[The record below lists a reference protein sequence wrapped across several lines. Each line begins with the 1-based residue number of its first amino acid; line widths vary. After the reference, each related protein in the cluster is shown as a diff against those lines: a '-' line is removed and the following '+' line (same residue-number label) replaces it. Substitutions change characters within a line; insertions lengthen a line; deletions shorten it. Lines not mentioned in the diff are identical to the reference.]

1 MKRGKLMLKGM
12 PKERDPTTRAEHMF
26 ERWLW
31 SELVRLKYWIFAGAL
46 PFTVLI
52 AIALYSLS

>member
-1 MKRGKLMLKGM
+1 MLKGM
-12 PKERDPTTRAEHMF
+12 SKQRDPNTRAEHMF

-46 PFTVLI
+46 LFTMLI
-52 AIALYSLS
+52 AIVLYSLP